1 MTEFQTVVTN
11 QTKDFAIQPV
21 VNIVSNV
28 DLLDVV
34 FQIRGNATVITT
46 VLMVRMKIL
55 LYVIHANAIETH
67 NSDAKMENVYRNYG
81 SVILMTTA
89 AITLTNRRTDAEI
102 EIVALDGKSVPQE
115 TTIDVFPVGFSAMAK
130 MIVVIILM
138 KLIQN
143 SVPNVTTS
151 ETSNAKMESVFHFV
165 GDATLKMIVE
175 IRVMRTALC
184 ALTYIENV
192 LKVSFNAV
200 IKNVYLRDG
209 VAITTTTA
217 MTALTRKSVS
227 TTDAKMISSSAEVDI
242 VYHRNSFVMEIK
254 TVKMCP
260 TKLIV
265 RHVSLMADIVRN
277 HYFSAIIQSVC
288 DLTFYVMATMTAAM
302 EPMN

>member
-1 MTEFQTVVTN
+1 M
-11 QTKDFAIQPV
+11 
-21 VNIVSNV
+21 
-28 DLLDVV
+28 
-34 FQIRGNATVITT
+34 ITT

-165 GDATLKMIVE
+165 GDA
-175 IRVMRTALC
+175 VMF
-184 ALTYIENV
+184 EQ
-192 LKVSFNAV
+192 
-200 IKNVYLRDG
+200 
-209 VAITTTTA
+209 
-217 MTALTRKSVS
+217 
-227 TTDAKMISSSAEVDI
+227 
-242 VYHRNSFVMEIK
+242 
-254 TVKMCP
+254 
-260 TKLIV
+260 
-265 RHVSLMADIVRN
+265 
-277 HYFSAIIQSVC
+277 YFY
-288 DLTFYVMATMTAAM
+288 F
-302 EPMN
+302 